1 MWVASGFLCLALYI
15 VWHGEL
21 PLAATLTRITK
32 HSPCWRCILHLF
44 PSCAAL
50 QIIRLF
56 LLSERPNEVSGD
68 SAEREL
74 IRNVGTNSLN
84 GTRQRE
90 GFLPPILMPDQGEE
104 HQMSPFLA
112 PHIGVRQELLL
123 AFGVPAQ
130 AAGAEAEAML
140 NTF

>member
-1 MWVASGFLCLALYI
+1 MPLC
-15 VWHGEL
+15 
-21 PLAATLTRITK
+21 K
-32 HSPCWRCILHLF
+32 SSDF
-44 PSCAAL
+44 
-50 QIIRLF
+50 F